1 MNSQAN
7 TAVKTPYHSNFLEMY
22 ADGAYCA
29 EIQSIL
35 ISTMGQHVT
44 VMGYSPGI
52 LRVDYDMDTFHVVC
66 IDEVQ
71 PTLAELAGERFGV
84 ERDRVFF
91 YRSPHVVACEIAA
104 KKDERRDL
112 RSSIND
118 HLKNNIEVSLP
129 SYNLPIHVKGGYF

>member
-7 TAVKTPYHSNFLEMY
+7 TATKTPSRNNFHEMY

-29 EIQSIL
+29 EVQEVLRSV
-35 ISTMGQHVT
+35 MGQHVS

-52 LRVDYDMDTFHVVC
+52 LRVDCNSDTFHVVC

-71 PTLAELAGERFGV
+71 PTLAEVAGERFGV

-104 KKDERRDL
+104 KKDERQDL